1 MTIKELFLTFHDN
14 FRSERWDLLLW
25 PASIGACWL
34 LDRYHRR
41 ERDCIIKW
49 KDLQHSNELAKVHE
63 EIEEMKNEQTA
74 KNIQLKEYRSKINTL
89 ELENEALKRVM
100 DSDGKPKKGF
110 QIDSS

>member
-1 MTIKELFLTFHDN
+1 
-14 FRSERWDLLLW
+14 
-25 PASIGACWL
+25 
-34 LDRYHRR
+34 
-41 ERDCIIKW
+41 
-49 KDLQHSNELAKVHE
+49 
-63 EIEEMKNEQTA
+63 MKNEQTA